1 MTTGIRPT
9 QSHSRFRKL
18 VRDLKAQW
26 EAHTMVLLGVIFL
39 IIFSY
44 IPMYGIRIA
53 FYDYNIITGM
63 NNAPWVGFKYFV
75 QFLTDPN
82 LGNVLRNTFVLNI
95 LNLFIGFPAPIILA
109 ILITELR
116 STSFKRVAQTVSYL
130 PHFLSW
136 VIYGGLVL
144 EMISTSG
151 VINAVLVNLGIINK
165 AVNFIGVGKNFYVI
179 FTVASIVK
187 NVGYSSILFV
197 AAITGV
203 NSDLYEAAMVDG
215 CTRFQRII
223 YITIPSIM
231 GTVVIMFIF
240 QISSILNTGIEQLLI
255 FQNTLNLAY
264 SQTLDTYTYKV
275 GMEQMRFSYSTA
287 VGLLKSIVAVILLVS
302 ANWTSRKLTDQ
313 GLF

>member
-1 MTTGIRPT
+1 MIGTYSSKP
-9 QSHSRFRKL
+9 QMRFKKL
-18 VRDLKAQW
+18 IKDLKTQW
-26 EAHTMVLLGVIFL
+26 EAHTMVLLGVVFLLIFA
-39 IIFSY
+39 Y
-44 IPMYGIRIA
+44 VPMYGIRIA
-53 FYDYNIITGM
+53 FYDYNLITGM
-63 NNAPWVGFKYFV
+63 DGAPWAGSKYFI

-116 STSFKRVAQTVSYL
+116 SSAFKRIAQTVSYL

-144 EMISTSG
+144 EMVSTSG
-151 VINAVLVNLGIINK
+151 VLNAALVSLGILDK
-165 AVNFIGVGKNFYVI
+165 AVNFIGVGKNFYAI
-179 FTVASIVK
+179 FTIASIVK

-215 CTRFQRII
+215 CTRFQRIW
-223 YITIPSIM
+223 YVTIPSIM

-240 QISSILNTGIEQLLI
+240 QISSILNTGVEQLLI
-255 FQNTLNLAY
+255 FQNALNMSF